1 MSDAMGRFE
10 HGGDI
15 YAHKGAIDFSANIN
29 PLGMPGA
36 VIEAI
41 RQNASN
47 YDVYP
52 DHECRELRQAIAH
65 AEGTRPE
72 YVICTAGASDL
83 IQRVCLAFRPRA
95 ALVTAPCFSGYEEA
109 LEQAGTTIVRHVL
122 REEDEFNVTDAILG
136 FTRIGAVTGRGQ
148 EAPGSDEGVS
158 ESSGEASGSGGRAS
172 GLADAPRPQCPVDLV
187 FLCSP
192 NNPTGLTISRELLEQ
207 IIAEA
212 HGAGVPVVLDECF
225 LDFTQ
230 EQSAVD
236 LCERFP
242 NLIVMRAFTKLYAMA
257 GLRLGY
263 GICADADLLGRLK
276 AMGQLW
282 AVSTPAQVA
291 GIAALGVPQWAEET
305 RAYVDEQRAR
315 LAEGL
320 EACGMRVIPG
330 EANYLMFRSPQIL
343 YDELLARGFLIR
355 RCENYVGLDSSWYR
369 VAVRTEE
376 ENAAF
381 LAALKEVC
389 S

>member
-1 MSDAMGRFE
+1 MSDTMGRFE

-29 PLGMPGA
+29 PLGMPSA

-47 YDVYP
+47 YDAYP
-52 DHECRELRQAIAH
+52 DHECRELRQAIAR

-72 YVICTAGASDL
+72 CVICTAGASDL

-122 REEDEFNVTDAILG
+122 REEDGFNVTDTILG
-136 FTRIGAVTGRGQ
+136 FTRSGEVPSPDGGMSEPGA
-148 EAPGSDEGVS
+148 EAPSPD
-158 ESSGEASGSGGRAS
+158 GRVS

-192 NNPTGLTISRELLEQ
+192 NNPTGLTIPRELLER

-212 HGAGVPVVLDECF
+212 HEADVPVVLDECF
-225 LDFTQ
+225 LDFTH
-230 EQSAVD
+230 ERSAVD

-305 RAYVDEQRAR
+305 RAYVDEQRVR

-320 EACGMRVIPG
+320 EACGMRVVPG
-330 EANYLMFRSPQIL
+330 EANYLMFRSPRSL

-355 RCENYVGLDSSWYR
+355 RCENYVGLDNSWYR
-369 VAVRTEE
+369 VAVRTEK